1 MNAINQTQLYGKVTR
16 NQLFYSPALFQS
28 QLNLEGLIFPEYL
41 FEVNKHRMDEIINI
55 RQQNLQKA
63 GTPPAAEIRVGNIVS
78 NYHLPFSSSTTGHS
92 GSREISPL
100 VKSIYRVTEV
110 NNLQLRLVNIITGA
124 ARTLPTQHVRKLKIT
139 DLAKI
144 KFETRSEYLSSR
156 LRRLYSKNKYLPPK
170 ESRKWANILQN
181 MDQKD
186 DINPPE
192 EPRPDDTEQEE
203 DSEEED
209 ESTEKEEG
217 EDEEHQT
224 RTTRSGKAYN
234 VEFHPSYFAMMWDG
248 PHQDLTTTDQSTTQK
263 QSVQNLSA
271 TQPTFSPSLLKKTR
285 QRTLSEQLLCLTQES
300 RKAYIRAQPSKYIKV
315 HPDQVTDMR
324 KVKEHQVNE
333 SKFEWRREKKSHNKK
348 VSFNSQ
354 THCDHQYNE
363 NLKCEPEPRTGH
375 TLRVSFLDLDMSIAE
390 LLL

>member
-1 MNAINQTQLYGKVTR
+1 MG
-16 NQLFYSPALFQS
+16 
-28 QLNLEGLIFPEYL
+28 
-41 FEVNKHRMDEIINI
+41 
-55 RQQNLQKA
+55 
-63 GTPPAAEIRVGNIVS
+63 
-78 NYHLPFSSSTTGHS
+78 
-92 GSREISPL
+92 
-100 VKSIYRVTEV
+100 
-110 NNLQLRLVNIITGA
+110 
-124 ARTLPTQHVRKLKIT
+124 
-139 DLAKI
+139 
-144 KFETRSEYLSSR
+144 
-156 LRRLYSKNKYLPPK
+156 
-170 ESRKWANILQN
+170 
-181 MDQKD
+181 QKD

-192 EPRPDDTEQEE
+192 EPRPNDTEQEE
-203 DSEEED
+203 DSEEEED

-217 EDEEHQT
+217 EDEENLT

-234 VEFHPSYFAMMWDG
+234 VEFHPSYFAMTWDG
-248 PHQDLTTTDQSTTQK
+248 PHQDLNTTDQL
-263 QSVQNLSA
+263 VQNIFLAQPTITSAVCA

-333 SKFEWRREKKSHNKK
+333 SKFEWRREKKSHKKK

-363 NLKCEPEPRTGH
+363 ILKCETEPRTGH
-375 TLRVSFLDLDMSIAE
+375 TLRVSFLDLDMSFAE